1 MSDKKENP
9 KEWIQGG
16 VQEPRIPIHIP
27 LAIMRWVA
35 YSVLFTVIL
44 MPALWN
50 YDVWLTISPALILGH
65 FASQLNAL
73 INKK

>member
-1 MSDKKENP
+1 MSDKPIPQMTAEKQEKEP
-9 KEWIQGG
+9 GLPIK
-16 VQEPRIPIHIP
+16 IPMSM
-27 LAIMRWVA
+27 LRWLA
-35 YSVLFTVIL
+35 YSILFTLVL

-50 YDVWLTISPALILGH
+50 NPVWHTISPALILGH